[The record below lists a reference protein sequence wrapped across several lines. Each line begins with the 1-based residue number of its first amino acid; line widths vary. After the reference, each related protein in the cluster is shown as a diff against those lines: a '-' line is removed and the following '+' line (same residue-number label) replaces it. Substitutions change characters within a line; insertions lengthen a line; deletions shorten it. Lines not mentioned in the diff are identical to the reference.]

1 MVSSANDRSRE
12 GLPKVAALAGGV
24 GGAKLAHGLSLVLPP
39 ENLTVIVNTGD
50 DFEHLGLYISPDIDT
65 VCYTLAGLA
74 NPTTGW
80 GREGETWQA
89 LRNVAR
95 LGGPD
100 WFNIGDQD
108 LGTHLERTRR
118 LAVGERLS
126 TITGDFCRAWGVA
139 QTVLPMTDDRVAT
152 WVETE
157 DMGWLPFQEYFVH
170 QQCAPKVIRFRFEGI
185 EKAAPAP
192 GVVESLQ
199 GADYVVI
206 CPSNPWVSIGPI
218 LATRG
223 LSEVIR
229 EKCVVAVSPIVG
241 GKAIKGPAAKMYSE
255 LGIDPSAVAVA
266 RQYNGLLTGFVLDEV
281 DRDLAGAAAVGGAQV
296 LATDT
301 VMKDAADRQ
310 RLAVEVLRLCSTLD
324 GRIFNL

>member
-1 MVSSANDRSRE
+1 MGNNPAGNSHEDMPRIV
-12 GLPKVAALAGGV
+12 ALAGGV
-24 GGAKLAHGLSLVLPP
+24 GGAKLAHGLALALPA

-50 DFEHLGLYISPDIDT
+50 DFEHLGLHICPDVDT

-74 NPTTGW
+74 NATTGW
-80 GREGETWQA
+80 GREGETWNA

-118 LAVGERLS
+118 LASGERLS
-126 TITGDFCRAWGVA
+126 TITSDFCRAWGVA
-139 QTVLPMTDDRVAT
+139 QRVLPMTDDRVAT

-157 DMGWLPFQEYFVH
+157 EMGWLPFQEYFVH
-170 QQCAPKVIRFRFEGI
+170 QQCAPKVKRFRFEGA
-185 EKAAPAP
+185 EKATPAP
-192 GVVESLQ
+192 GVIEALRD
-199 GADYVVI
+199 ADYVII

-218 LATRG
+218 LAIG
-223 LSEVIR
+223 SLAEAIG
-229 EKCVVAVSPIVG
+229 EKSVVAVSPIVG
-241 GKAIKGPAAKMYSE
+241 GKAIKGPAAKMYGE

-281 DRDLAGAAAVGGAQV
+281 DRDLAGAAAIGGAQV
-296 LATDT
+296 LVTAT

-310 RLAVEVLRLCSTLD
+310 RLAVEVLRFCIGLD
-324 GRIFNL
+324 GRNFIL